1 MKSNFSMKDVVGDCP
16 FATTQKILQGKWAIL
31 ILHKLEQGPLR
42 FNQLQRNM
50 PKITHS
56 TLSIQ
61 LKRLDNYGLVKR
73 IEYPQIPPKVEYEL
87 TPIGVEFKK
96 VLKSISDWGYLY
108 IQSTDT
114 CTLELLKNEK

>member
-1 MKSNFSMKDVVGDCP
+1 MVGDCP

-61 LKRLDNYGLVKR
+61 LKRLENYGLVKR